1 MATGICSCELPTF
14 PSMGR
19 PNCVIEMRTM
29 AFPIIVPRF
38 KADGVTRNELD
49 PTSATIG
56 TEIKALLLASV
67 DAEARIY
74 PFPRVEEPTFE
85 RSDSVMEEAPSG
97 RKFRIFGQ
105 GGIYTLNF
113 KTYAKDAVA
122 PLLAQAERLG
132 CSDFDFFYVSVDGNL
147 WGQLVNGKLRGYEA
161 DSSSYDAF
169 KEFATDATVEK
180 LNVMWDLDQ
189 DLALG
194 SSYAIT
200 EEELGYK
207 ATTLSANI
215 HASQTLTAS
224 TATSLICKVNDGFG
238 AAGVTSNVTGLL
250 SGDFTLTNA
259 GVTVAATATEN
270 PAGSGTYEL
279 TIVSQGGDVVKLSIL
294 KAGYEIDDATVTSIA

>member
-56 TEIKALLLASV
+56 QNIKDLLLASV

-224 TATSLICKVNDGFG
+224 NVTTLVCKVNDGFG
-238 AAGVTSNVTGLL
+238 AAGVTSNVTGLVT
-250 SGDFTLTNA
+250 GDFTCTNA
-259 GVTVAATATEN
+259 GVTVAVTVAET
-270 PAGSGTYEL
+270 PASSGSYVL
-279 TIVSQGGDVVKLSIL
+279 TIAAQTAGDTLKVSIL
-294 KAGYEIDDATVTSIA
+294 KAGYEIDDATVTAL